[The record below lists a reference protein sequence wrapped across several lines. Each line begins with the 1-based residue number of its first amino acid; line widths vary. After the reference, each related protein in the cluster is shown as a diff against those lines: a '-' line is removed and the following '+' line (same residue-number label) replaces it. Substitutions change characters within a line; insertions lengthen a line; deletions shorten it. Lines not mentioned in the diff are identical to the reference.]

1 MCTRVRVVS
10 ITIRN
15 FCMGEIS
22 FLTTRIF
29 SGSGNRDLAESICQ
43 YLGVPLQNAT
53 VIDENGCKCI
63 GRSFQ

>member
-1 MCTRVRVVS
+1 
-10 ITIRN
+10 
-15 FCMGEIS
+15 MGEIS

-53 VIDENGCKCI
+53 VIDENGCECI